1 MYEVYDR
8 TKEIREAI
16 LAGEIA
22 LDHLKEAKDQ
32 LDSAS
37 TWGMFD
43 LFGGNIFTG
52 MMKHSRIDDASRCVE
67 RAKKELARFRDELE
81 DIQDVE
87 DLHIEIDSLLVFAD
101 YLFDGLFADMVV
113 QSKISD
119 YRRQVE
125 AAMDRVQDILFVL
138 QNQLTASK

>member
-1 MYEVYDR
+1 MYTVYDR
-8 TKEIREAI
+8 KKEIQEAI

-22 LDHLKEAKDQ
+22 LDHLKDAKEY
-32 LDSAS
+32 LNSAS

-52 MMKHSRIDDASRCVE
+52 MMKHSKIDDASRCVE
-67 RAKKELARFRDELE
+67 RAKKELARFRAELE

-87 DLHIEIDSLLVFAD
+87 GIHIEIDSFLVFAD
-101 YLFDGLFADMVV
+101 YLFDGLFADIFV

-138 QNQLTASK
+138 QNQLSESK

>member
-8 TKEIREAI
+8 KKEIREAI

-22 LDHLKEAKDQ
+22 LDHLKEAKDH

-43 LFGGNIFTG
+43 LF
-52 MMKHSRIDDASRCVE
+52 
-67 RAKKELARFRDELE
+67 
-81 DIQDVE
+81 
-87 DLHIEIDSLLVFAD
+87 
-101 YLFDGLFADMVV
+101 DGLFADLFV

-119 YRRQVE
+119 YRKQVE
-125 AAMDRVQDILFVL
+125 TAMDRVQDILFVL
-138 QNQLTASK
+138 NNQLSKA

>member
-8 TKEIREAI
+8 KKEIREAI

-22 LDHLKEAKDQ
+22 LDHLKEAKDH

-67 RAKKELARFRDELE
+67 RAKKELARFRAELE
-81 DIQDVE
+81 DI
-87 DLHIEIDSLLVFAD
+87 HIEIDSFLVFAD
-101 YLFDGLFADMVV
+101 YLFDGLFADLFV

-119 YRRQVE
+119 YRKQVE
-125 AAMDRVQDILFVL
+125 TAMDRVQDILFVL
-138 QNQLTASK
+138 NNQLSKA